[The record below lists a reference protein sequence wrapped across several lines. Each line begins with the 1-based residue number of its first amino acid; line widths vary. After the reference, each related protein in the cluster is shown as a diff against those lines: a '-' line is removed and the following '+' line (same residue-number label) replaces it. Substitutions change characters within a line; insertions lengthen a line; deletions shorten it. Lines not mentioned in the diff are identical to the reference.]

1 MKRATRRQSLTYPAL
16 HYSQRDNPQAP
27 TFLIFHAKA
36 SEIDQWADVDRLE
49 PENHKGAQRPLRG
62 IKVKK
67 IARFLGRNPRNTIPT
82 SIVIALDSSAVKF
95 TGVKNGNQS
104 GKIGTLKIE
113 FAEDH
118 KPGLIIDGQHRVYGA
133 KEHSSQ
139 TQLNVVAFLG
149 NDDDERAFQFMIIN
163 NTATRVNK
171 NHIKALNLNFD
182 KDKLNSRLVESAGLS
197 FGLDDDKYDDLTMVD
212 KTEPFK
218 GLLAWPTNRGGYVQP
233 NAIEQGLDAA
243 RDRATRLG
251 IEEYESDIFI
261 EIWQIIKQIYPNAWS
276 RESHLLQKVS
286 INVLTNYI
294 LESMLQSQRVADE
307 IVDFTDEA
315 VLKKHVERVMKRI
328 PETFWIAE
336 WKVKELD
343 TSAGRSIL
351 SEALSI
357 IDSNVRFNRHWAEDV
372 SWVDTSLLAPE
383 RTTKHSTQRKGS
395 SKKTKAKTARKT
407 KAC

>member
-1 MKRATRRQSLTYPAL
+1 MTRTTRRQRLTYSAL
-16 HYSQRDNPQAP
+16 QYSQRDNPQAP
-27 TFLIFHAKA
+27 TFLIFHARA

-67 IARFLGRNPRNTIPT
+67 IARFLQKNPRNTIPT

-95 TGVKNGNQS
+95 TGAKNGNQS
-104 GKIGTLKIE
+104 GKAGTLNIE
-113 FAEDH
+113 FAENY

-171 NHIKALNLNFD
+171 NHIKALNLKFD
-182 KDKLNSRLVESAGLS
+182 KNKLNSRLVESAGLS
-197 FGLDDDKYDDLTMVD
+197 LGLDDDKYNDLTMVD

-218 GLLAWPTNRGGYVQP
+218 GLLAWPTNRDGYVQP

-243 RDRATRLG
+243 RDRAMLLG

-261 EIWQIIKQIYPNAWS
+261 EIWQIIKQIYANAWS
-276 RESHLLQKVS
+276 KESRLLQKVS
-286 INVLTNYI
+286 INVMTNYV
-294 LESMLQSQRVADE
+294 LESMLQSQRAADDL
-307 IVDFTDEA
+307 VDFTDEA
-315 VLKKHVERVMKRI
+315 VLKKHVERVVRRI
-328 PETFWIAE
+328 PEEFWMAE

-343 TSAGRSIL
+343 TSAGRGIL
-351 SEALSI
+351 AEALSI
-357 IDSNVRFNRHWAEDV
+357 IDSNVRFRRPWADGV
-372 SWVDTSLLAPE
+372 SWVDMSSLPTPQTNK
-383 RTTKHSTQRKGS
+383 RSTQRKGTVR
-395 SKKTKAKTARKT
+395 KTKAKARS
-407 KAC
+407 KAR